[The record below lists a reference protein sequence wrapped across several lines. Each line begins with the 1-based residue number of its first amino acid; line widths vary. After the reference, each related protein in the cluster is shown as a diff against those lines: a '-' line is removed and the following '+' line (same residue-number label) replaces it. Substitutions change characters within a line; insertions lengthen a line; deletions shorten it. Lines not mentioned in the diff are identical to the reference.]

1 MSGHG
6 IDRTL
11 PPASPVRA
19 GTGQGDAPPHPSSGG
34 GRGAHARPPGMPP
47 PFPTRM
53 PTAEGPVRRALPAHP
68 GGVIAPTQATGAG
81 SNPKSV
87 FDQALSQV
95 TEWRDSAK
103 RNPRFHDGMAGPAL
117 QAMETAQGGLDAWNA
132 LPRPVRRTTIES
144 RNSLLDR
151 RAEAAVM
158 WLLAMPRMDI
168 RGMVDQQLAGL
179 PGAAGANTQRAAYR
193 EQLGQDVKPIE
204 KKHGQLK
211 AAHEV
216 LLEARLNKRPQS
228 EEGLSRAIASVSLHQ
243 FDCSGFLVQTHF
255 TRLLLGELPKDV
267 LAPTLALN
275 QFMTGSAVELADVV
289 HTLTGGPTDPDKLA
303 AAADRI
309 ERSGETLTALAERFC
324 FAAAQEAARDGSSDL
339 WPHVLACADAISGY
353 FSPLLDLAAA
363 VPRAG
368 AAASSSSVAAP
379 GAQVSQPDEWAVVL
393 PSPSQGSD
401 KAAGKKKSRGRTRAK
416 AAGAARRTEGPSGTP
431 QQQAT
436 AAAAPDALLRV
447 LERAEKA
454 LATHPLTLAQA
465 EQSGWDPIR
474 SAKALDKD
482 TTALELMKGEEKR
495 EGHDPLSI
503 AHSTRVSMQ
512 TWFGGLGPL
521 RSARDELRSRS
532 APDDARMQRLS
543 GQLDERIEA
552 LERVH
557 RRVNADEADAIKCH
571 EFPKAHHVERLL
583 KLGEIEEVSALKQLR
598 SDDTP
603 PGLSN
608 VFEMVITPMPQSDGL
623 RSAPMYLHLHTP
635 HAVSTEDCSKL
646 PFEQFAAVHVKTAAQ
661 KNLGP
666 KWEQAQRSL
675 GLLDAKVHRGKVDA
689 QLLRSLRSLSSRRRD
704 TGGPSSSNSARA

>member
-1 MSGHG
+1 
-6 IDRTL
+6 
-11 PPASPVRA
+11 
-19 GTGQGDAPPHPSSGG
+19 
-34 GRGAHARPPGMPP
+34 
-47 PFPTRM
+47 
-53 PTAEGPVRRALPAHP
+53 
-68 GGVIAPTQATGAG
+68 
-81 SNPKSV
+81 
-87 FDQALSQV
+87 
-95 TEWRDSAK
+95 
-103 RNPRFHDGMAGPAL
+103 
-117 QAMETAQGGLDAWNA
+117 
-132 LPRPVRRTTIES
+132 
-144 RNSLLDR
+144 
-151 RAEAAVM
+151 
-158 WLLAMPRMDI
+158 MPRMDI

-243 FDCSGFLVQTHF
+243 FDCSGFLFQTHL

-339 WPHVLACADAISGY
+339 WRHALACADAIAGY

-363 VPRAG
+363 VPRARAG
-368 AAASSSSVAAP
+368 ASSSSVPAP
-379 GAQVSQPDEWAVVL
+379 GIQVSQPDEWAVVL
-393 PSPSQGSD
+393 PSPSQRPD
-401 KAAGKKKSRGRTRAK
+401 KAAGKKKSRGRTRTQ

-431 QQQAT
+431 QHQAT
-436 AAAAPDALLRV
+436 AAAAPDALVRA

-454 LATHPLTLAQA
+454 LATHPVTLAQA
-465 EQSGWDPIR
+465 EQSGCDPIR
-474 SAKALDKD
+474 IAAALGKD
-482 TTALELMKGEEKR
+482 TAVVELMKR
-495 EGHDPLSI
+495 EGHDLVSI

-512 TWFGGLGPL
+512 TWFGDLKSL
-521 RSARDELRSRS
+521 RSARDELGSRS

-552 LERVH
+552 LERIH

-571 EFPKAHHVERLL
+571 QFPKARHVERMLEL
-583 KLGEIEEVSALKQLR
+583 REIEQVSALKQLR

-608 VFEMVITPMPQSDGL
+608 VFEMVITPMPQSDGSP
-623 RSAPMYLHLHTP
+623 SASLYLHLHTP
-635 HAVSTEDCSKL
+635 HALSTEDCSKL

-661 KNLGP
+661 KNFGA
-666 KWEQAQRSL
+666 KWEEAQRSL

-689 QLLRSLRSLSSRRRD
+689 RLLDSLRSLSSRRRD